1 MQPKK
6 FKGGLPTVLY
16 FALVSIF
23 QDVFPDEFPKFTRWS
38 SPRLKGGL
46 TAGRKVLLRKN
57 PRKNFVEQTLKCK
70 IYTNA
75 RTVVDLADLR
85 ALSLA
90 RKQFTC
96 RFTGLPQRLYG
107 SELGSH
113 KYTHKRFPSHEG
125 ATDFT
130 DFQKRVDFIHITFQ
144 ISQRS
149 FTDFSKGFI
158 LAPSL
163 FLG

>member
-6 FKGGLPTVLY
+6 SKGGQHSVLY

-23 QDVFPDEFPKFTRWS
+23 PDVFPKFTRWS

-57 PRKNFVEQTLKCK
+57 PRKVENFVEQTLKCK